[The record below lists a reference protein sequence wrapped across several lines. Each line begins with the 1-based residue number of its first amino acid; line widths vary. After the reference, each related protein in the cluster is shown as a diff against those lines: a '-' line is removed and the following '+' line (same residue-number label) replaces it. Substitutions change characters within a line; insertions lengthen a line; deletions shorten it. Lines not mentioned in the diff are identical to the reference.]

1 MKRGFSM
8 IELIFVI
15 VILGILASVALPKLA
30 ATRDDATASG
40 IKTDVGTLAQA
51 VPALYMSQKIPSIT
65 QAVPSLSTSSW
76 VITSE
81 YKIESKVMDKSS
93 GSISPCIRIQIEEG
107 NNSGAYHKL
116 WTLAGS
122 TTAEAPYPVLN
133 IDIAPLYLPGTG
145 ITTATQA
152 TGACDTLINMGIKDQ
167 NISLQGLSIVW

>member
-40 IKTDVGTLAQA
+40 IKSDVGTIIQA
-51 VPALYMSQKIPSIT
+51 TPALYMSQKLASIT

-81 YKIESKVMDKSS
+81 YEVATKIMDKSS
-93 GSISPCIRIQIEEG
+93 SGTTECITIRIEEG
-107 NNSGAYHKL
+107 NNSGAYGNL
-116 WTLAGS
+116 WDGTPTNAN
-122 TTAEAPYPVLN
+122 APYPVLN
-133 IDIAPLYLPGTG
+133 VEIVDISG
-145 ITTATQA
+145 A
-152 TGACDTLINMGIKDQ
+152 TGACETLINMGVRDQ
-167 NISLQGLSIVW
+167 NISMQGLSIAW